1 MVAFDYYVLI
11 LFYGIQTPFAT
22 APQDILC
29 VFGGSFICVGIWDC
43 VLLYEVSE
51 FVFLCKLIE
60 LRFEFFFFYANKKK
74 SLLLYTVKVATD
86 NFFDA
91 NKLGEGGF
99 GVVYKVNVTL
109 LLTSKGM
116 I

>member
-22 APQDILC
+22 ALQDILC

-51 FVFLCKLIE
+51 FVFLCKLIK
-60 LRFEFFFFYANKKK
+60 LRFEFFFFFFFLMQKKK
-74 SLLLYTVKVATD
+74 
-86 NFFDA
+86 
-91 NKLGEGGF
+91 
-99 GVVYKVNVTL
+99 
-109 LLTSKGM
+109 
-116 I
+116 IIIIIHR